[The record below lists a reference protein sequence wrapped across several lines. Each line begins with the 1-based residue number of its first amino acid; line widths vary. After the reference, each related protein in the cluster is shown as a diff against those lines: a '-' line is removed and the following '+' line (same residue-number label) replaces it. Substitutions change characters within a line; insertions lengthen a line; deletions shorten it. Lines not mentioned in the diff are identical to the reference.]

1 MKINTLIIDDEQHCI
16 DALLKLT
23 NKYSHVFNVVKTC
36 TNVANA
42 VEATNILNPDLVFL
56 DVEIYNQT
64 GFEYLQQVKHL
75 NLTVVFT
82 TAYSKYAV
90 KAFKFAALHYLLKP
104 ICLDDFDEV
113 VSRLESQNSTDDIN
127 KKIDTLLY
135 NLKEDAAKKRISV
148 NTANECVVLDVSSV
162 IYCEAKVNYT
172 DIYIENGKKITS
184 SKTLKRFE
192 EMLKE
197 SGFYRVSQSC
207 LVNLSHVKKY
217 TKTKPPYAVMSN
229 AEKVKVSLS
238 SKEGFLKKLINL

>member
-1 MKINTLIIDDEQHCI
+1 MINTIIIDDEQHCI

-23 NKYSHVFNVVKTC
+23 NKHSDVFNVVKTC
-36 TNVANA
+36 TNLTSAI
-42 VEATNILNPDLVFL
+42 EATKALNPDLVFL
-56 DVEIYNQT
+56 DVEINNQT

-75 NLTVVFT
+75 NFMVVFT

-104 ICLDDFDEV
+104 IDLDDFDEV
-113 VSRLESQNSTDDIN
+113 VSRLKSQKSTEDVN

-135 NLKEDAAKKRISV
+135 NLKEDTTKKRISV
-148 NTANECVVLDVSSV
+148 NTINECVVLDVSSI
-162 IYCEAKVNYT
+162 IYCEANVNYT

-192 EMLKE
+192 EMLNE

-217 TKTKPPYAVMSN
+217 TKTKPPYVVMSN

-238 SKEGFLKKLINL
+238 SKEGFLKQLLNL

>member
-1 MKINTLIIDDEQHCI
+1 MINTLIIDDEQHCI

-23 NKYSHVFNVVKTC
+23 SKYSDVFNVVKTC
-36 TNVANA
+36 TNVTNA
-42 VEATNILNPDLVFL
+42 VETTNALNPDLVFL
-56 DVEIYNQT
+56 DVEINNQT

-75 NLTVVFT
+75 NFMVVFT

-104 ICLDDFDEV
+104 IDFDDFDEV
-113 VSRLESQNSTDDIN
+113 VNRLKSQKTTEDVN

-135 NLKEDAAKKRISV
+135 NLKEDTTKKRISI
-148 NTANECVVLDVSSV
+148 NTANECVVLNVSNI

-172 DIYIENGKKITS
+172 DIYIDNGKKITS

-192 EMLKE
+192 EILLE

-229 AEKVKVSLS
+229 AVKVKVSLS
-238 SKEGFLKKLINL
+238 SKEGFLKQLLNL

>member
-1 MKINTLIIDDEQHCI
+1 MINTLIIDDEQHCI

-23 NKYSHVFNVVKTC
+23 SKYNDVFNVVKTC
-36 TNVANA
+36 TNVTNA
-42 VEATNILNPDLVFL
+42 VETTNALNPDLVFL
-56 DVEIYNQT
+56 DVEINNQT

-75 NLTVVFT
+75 NFMVVFT

-104 ICLDDFDEV
+104 IDFDDFDEV
-113 VSRLESQNSTDDIN
+113 VNRLKSQKTTEDVN

-135 NLKEDAAKKRISV
+135 NLKEDTTKKRISI
-148 NTANECVVLDVSSV
+148 NTANECVVLNVSNI

-172 DIYIENGKKITS
+172 DIYIDNGKKITS

-192 EMLKE
+192 EILLE

-229 AEKVKVSLS
+229 AVKVKVSLS
-238 SKEGFLKKLINL
+238 SKEGFLKQLLNL